1 MDAKKSNLAIW
12 ALVGAVLFLALA
24 VWFRPTTPAV
34 TDQSSQDEYL
44 ARIVE
49 AQERQADALER
60 IADCVCNGASCDE
73 PRFET
78 SLASE
83 GDPELPTATLVPTKT
98 QPAPTATK
106 PAPTATQPAPT
117 STKPAPTATKPA
129 PTATQ
134 PAPTSTPQPTATVA
148 PPEPTESGS
157 WWHHYISEG
166 NSKRRC
172 EQHFFKNSGP
182 NPRSDWSPG
191 PCP

>member
-117 STKPAPTATKPA
+117 ST
-129 PTATQ
+129 
-134 PAPTSTPQPTATVA
+134 PQPTATVA